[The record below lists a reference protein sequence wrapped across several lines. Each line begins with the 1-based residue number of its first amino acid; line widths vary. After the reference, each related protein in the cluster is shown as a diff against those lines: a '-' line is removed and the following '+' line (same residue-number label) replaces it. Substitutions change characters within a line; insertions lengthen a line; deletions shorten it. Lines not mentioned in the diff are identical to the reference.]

1 VSKPSP
7 ALLVVDDNDD
17 NRFTL
22 TRRLAREGY
31 TNLTSAVNGRE
42 ALERMRETAF
52 DLVLLDVMMPEMNG
66 YQVLEVMNGD
76 AQLREIPVIMISA
89 VDQIDSVVR
98 CIELGADDYLTKP
111 FNPVLL
117 RARVGA
123 SLEKKRLR
131 DEVKASLERLERE
144 LGAARSLQLGMLPRA
159 FPQWSREQPI
169 HVHAIMEPAREV
181 GGDLYDCFFLTG
193 GLLCFLVGDVSEK
206 GAPAALFMARARG
219 LVRMA
224 LDLRTRLAPEGV
236 RSPGPVL
243 ATVNEE
249 LCQNNEER
257 MFVSLFLGLLDTAS
271 GALSFVNAG
280 LPRPFLQ
287 HVRQAPLQIA
297 SEPQMPLGIRRDAA
311 YRDQELALAPSDLLL
326 VYSDGVPEAADAG
339 GELLGLDRLAAVLAA
354 HGEATPR
361 ELVTVLKAA
370 VDGFAAGAAPADD
383 VTMLAL
389 RWAPRVID

>member
-1 VSKPSP
+1 
-7 ALLVVDDNDD
+7 LLVVDDNDD

-42 ALERMRETAF
+42 ALERMRAAAF

-76 AQLREIPVIMISA
+76 AELRQIPVIMISA

-159 FPQWSREQPI
+159 FPQWSRERPI

-224 LDLRTRLAPEGV
+224 LDLRTRLAPEG
-236 RSPGPVL
+236 SPAPGALL

-249 LCQNNEER
+249 LCQNNDER

-271 GALSFVNAG
+271 GTLSYVNAG

-287 HVRQAPLQIA
+287 HAGQAPLQIA
-297 SEPQMPLGIRRDAA
+297 SEPQMPLGIRREAA
-311 YRDQELALAPSDLLL
+311 YRDEELALTPSDMLL
-326 VYSDGVPEAADAG
+326 VYSDGVPEAADPG

-354 HGEATPR
+354 RGEATPR
-361 ELVTVLKAA
+361 ELVTALKAA
-370 VDGFAAGAAPADD
+370 VDEFAAGAAQADD

-389 RWAPRVID
+389 RWAPARS